1 MRQRVTMV
9 AIKTR
14 LEGAVMADKPLPPKP
29 EPPEKPLPQDCC
41 ESGCD
46 PCIFDQYIEALDD
59 YKRRLAE
66 WQARV
71 EQQ

>member
-1 MRQRVTMV
+1 
-9 AIKTR
+9 
-14 LEGAVMADKPLPPKP
+14 MADKPLPPKP

-46 PCIFDQYIEALDD
+46 PCVFDQYAEALDD